1 MLYGDPTPQRSHLA
15 LKRECNRMSPTPDGR
30 PQKLPFV
37 VLVLSAG
44 TFLMGTTEFVIAGLL
59 PEIADD
65 LNVSVSHAGLLI
77 TAFAA
82 GMIVGAPAMAMATLH
97 LPRRFTLILALVV
110 FALGHLVA
118 ALSSSFALVLAAR
131 VVTALATGTFWCVG
145 AIVATTAA
153 GPAATSRAL
162 GMLLGGL
169 TVATVA
175 GVPLGAWLGQLSGW
189 RGPFWVLAALSAGAA
204 AVIGRYIPAD
214 ERSEAPSVRAEFAAL
229 RDVRIWLILSSM
241 TLLMGGVLATYTYI
255 SPLLTERAG
264 IPAGAVPMV
273 LTGYGLGA
281 LLGTTVG
288 GRLGDRR
295 PLATLFTAA
304 ATTTLVL
311 LLLTSLSPSPVAAVV
326 LVTLMGMTGFAANPA
341 LGALALRFAG
351 SAPTLASGLSG
362 AAPNVGIAI
371 GSWTAGIA
379 LTSPLEQTGPPLV
392 GTAAAALTL
401 VPLTALAL
409 MRATRSEAPPPQPRA
424 AADQPIGCGTQD
436 IA

>member
-1 MLYGDPTPQRSHLA
+1 MP
-15 LKRECNRMSPTPDGR
+15 PTPDGR
-30 PQKLPFV
+30 SRKLPFV
-37 VLVLSAG
+37 VLVLSVG

-59 PEIADD
+59 PEIAGD
-65 LNVSVSHAGLLI
+65 LHVSVSQAGLLI

-82 GMIVGAPAMAMATLH
+82 GMIVGAPVMAIATLR
-97 LPRRFTLILALVV
+97 LPRRSTLILALVV
-110 FALGHLVA
+110 FSLGHLAA

-145 AIVATTAA
+145 AVVATTAA

-189 RGPFWVLAALSAGAA
+189 RGPFWVLAVLSAGAA

-214 ERSEAPSVRAEFAAL
+214 ERHEPPSVRAEFAAL
-229 RDVRIWLILSSM
+229 RDVRVWLTLSAM

-281 LLGTTVG
+281 LLGTTAG

-295 PLATLFTAA
+295 PLATLITSA

-311 LLLTSLSPSPVAAVV
+311 LLLTFLSTSPVAAVI
-326 LVTLMGMTGFAANPA
+326 LVTLMGLAGFAATPV
-341 LGALALRFAG
+341 LGALALRFSS
-351 SAPTLASGLSG
+351 SAPNLVSGLSG
-362 AAPNVGIAI
+362 SAPNVGIAI

-379 LTSPLEQTGPPLV
+379 LTSPLEQAGPPMV
-392 GTAAAALTL
+392 GTVAVALTL
-401 VPLTALAL
+401 VPLAVLAL
-409 MRATRSEAPPPQPRA
+409 MRATRSETPPPQPRA
-424 AADQPIGCGTQD
+424 AAAVQPIGCGTQD

>member
-1 MLYGDPTPQRSHLA
+1 
-15 LKRECNRMSPTPDGR
+15 MSSPPGSR
-30 PQKLPFV
+30 RLPFV

-59 PEIADD
+59 PEIAGD
-65 LNVSVSHAGLLI
+65 LEVSVSRAGLLI
-77 TAFAA
+77 TVFAA
-82 GMIVGAPAMAMATLH
+82 GMVVGAPAMAIATLR
-97 LPRRFTLILALVV
+97 LPRRSTLILALVV
-110 FALGHLVA
+110 FSLGHLAA
-118 ALSSSFALVLAAR
+118 ALSSSFALVVAAR

-145 AIVATTAA
+145 AVVATTAA

-162 GMLLGGL
+162 GMLMGGL
-169 TVATVA
+169 TLATVA
-175 GVPLGAWLGQLSGW
+175 GVPLGSWLGQLSGW
-189 RGPFWVLAALSAGAA
+189 RGPFWVLAALSAVAA
-204 AVIGRYIPAD
+204 AVVGRFIPAD
-214 ERSEAPSVRAEFAAL
+214 ERREAPSVRAELAAL
-229 RDVRIWLILSSM
+229 RDGRVWLTLSAM
-241 TLLMGGVLATYTYI
+241 TLLMGGVLATYSYI

-264 IPAGAVPMV
+264 VPAGAVPMV

-295 PLATLFTAA
+295 PLATLFTAT

-311 LLLTSLSPSPVAAVV
+311 LLLTVLSTSPVTTMA
-326 LVTLMGMTGFAANPA
+326 LVTFLGVTGFAATPA

-362 AAPNVGIAI
+362 AAPNVGIAV

-379 LTSPLEQTGPPLV
+379 LTSPLRQAGPPLV
-392 GTAAAALTL
+392 GTVAAALTL

-409 MRATRSEAPPPQPRA
+409 MHATRAETPRPRPGTATDQA
-424 AADQPIGCGTQD
+424 AGARTQD
-436 IA
+436 VG

>member
-1 MLYGDPTPQRSHLA
+1 
-15 LKRECNRMSPTPDGR
+15 MSSMTDDR
-30 PQKLPFV
+30 PRKLPFV

-59 PEIADD
+59 PEIAGD
-65 LNVSVSHAGLLI
+65 LNVSLSQAGLLI

-82 GMIVGAPAMAMATLH
+82 GMIIGAPVMAVATLH
-97 LPRRFTLILALVV
+97 LPRRSTLILALVV

-131 VVTALATGTFWCVG
+131 VVTALATGTFWSVG
-145 AIVATTAA
+145 AVVATTAA

-204 AVIGRYIPAD
+204 TVIGRYIPAD
-214 ERSEAPSVRAEFAAL
+214 ERREAPSVRAEFAAL
-229 RDVRIWLILSSM
+229 RDVRVWLTLSAM

-264 IPAGAVPMV
+264 IPGGAVPMV
-273 LTGYGLGA
+273 LIGYGLGA

-288 GRLGDRR
+288 GRLGDRH
-295 PLATLFTAA
+295 PLATLLTAA

-311 LLLTSLSPSPVAAVV
+311 LLLTWLSPSPVAAVV
-326 LVTLMGMTGFAANPA
+326 LVTLMGMTGFAATPA

-362 AAPNVGIAI
+362 AAPNVGIAV

-379 LTSPLEQTGPPLV
+379 LTSPLGQAGPPLV
-392 GTAAAALTL
+392 GTVAAALTL

-409 MRATRSEAPPPQPRA
+409 MRATRSETPPPRPRA
-424 AADQPIGCGTQD
+424 AADQSIGCGTQA
-436 IA
+436 IG

>member
-1 MLYGDPTPQRSHLA
+1 
-15 LKRECNRMSPTPDGR
+15 MSPTPDGPPR
-30 PQKLPFV
+30 KLPFV

-59 PEIADD
+59 PEIAGD
-65 LNVSVSHAGLLI
+65 LNVSVSQAGLLI

-82 GMIVGAPAMAMATLH
+82 GMIVGAPAMAIATLH
-97 LPRRFTLILALVV
+97 LPRRSTLILALVV
-110 FALGHLVA
+110 FSLGHLAA

-162 GMLLGGL
+162 SMLLGGL

-189 RGPFWVLAALSAGAA
+189 RGPFWVLAALSASAA
-204 AVIGRYIPAD
+204 AVVGRFIPAD
-214 ERSEAPSVRAEFAAL
+214 ERREAPSVRAEFAVL
-229 RDVRIWLILSSM
+229 RDVRVWLTLTAM
-241 TLLMGGVLATYTYI
+241 TLLMGGVLATYTYV

-273 LTGYGLGA
+273 LIGYGLGA

-288 GRLGDRR
+288 GRLGDRH
-295 PLATLFTAA
+295 PLATLITSA

-311 LLLTSLSPSPVAAVV
+311 LLLTLLSPSPVAAVI
-326 LVTLMGMTGFAANPA
+326 LVTLLGMTGFAATPV
-341 LGALALRFAG
+341 LGALALRFSI
-351 SAPTLASGLSG
+351 SAPNLVSGLSG
-362 AAPNVGIAI
+362 SAPNVGIAI

-379 LTSPLEQTGPPLV
+379 LTSPLEQAGPPLV
-392 GTAAAALTL
+392 GTVAVALTL
-401 VPLTALAL
+401 LPLTALAL
-409 MRATRSEAPPPQPRA
+409 MRATRSETSPHQPRA
-424 AADQPIGCGTQD
+424 AADQTIGGGNRH
-436 IA
+436 IG